1 MRAPHPFTLRQLQ
14 YLVAVADIR
23 SFRAAASAC
32 AVSQP
37 ALSAQIAAMEGAL
50 GVRLFERDRRR
61 VVPTSAAEPIL
72 KRARQ
77 LLLDADELTATART
91 LGDPLAGTIRL
102 GVIPTVSP
110 YLLPRIVP
118 LLHQQYPRLTILWIE
133 EKTDALIDR
142 VQSGTL
148 DAALLALEARLPDL
162 DRLEQVVLG
171 RDAFVLAAPPSHPS
185 VRRKGPATRADL
197 DGVDVLLLEDGHCLR
212 DQALSFCSKAGAHE
226 LGFRATSI
234 PTLVQMVASGAG
246 VTLLPEMA
254 LPTETRR
261 AGLAVREF
269 ATPVPHR
276 TIGMVWRRG
285 TATEIALKAVAS
297 TVRGAW
303 DSPRERARA

>member
-1 MRAPHPFTLRQLQ
+1 VRAPHPFTLRQLQ
-14 YLVAVADIR
+14 YLIAVADTR
-23 SFRAAASAC
+23 SFRGAATAC

-37 ALSAQIAAMEGAL
+37 ALSAQIAAMEGAI

-72 KRARQ
+72 RRARQ
-77 LLLDADELTATART
+77 LLLDADDLTALSRN
-91 LGDPLAGTIRL
+91 LGDPLAGTVRL

-118 LLHQQYPRLTILWIE
+118 VLHARHPRLSILWTE
-133 EKTDALIDR
+133 EKTDVLVER
-142 VQSGTL
+142 VQSGVL

-162 DRLEQVVLG
+162 ERMVIG
-171 RDAFVLAAPPSHPS
+171 RDVFVLAAPHGHPA
-185 VRRKGPATRADL
+185 VRRRTPIQRADL

-212 DQALSFCSKAGAHE
+212 DQALSFCAKAGAQE

-246 VTLLPEMA
+246 VTLLPQMA
-254 LPTETRR
+254 RATETRR
-261 AGLAVREF
+261 AGLTVREF
-269 ATPVPHR
+269 ANPVPHR

-285 TATEIALKAVAS
+285 TATEIALKAISS

-303 DSPRERARA
+303 DL